1 MPKMSDT
8 ITIVIYN
15 PLAFRGQRSVPARF
29 TNALGVRA

>member
-8 ITIVIYN
+8 IPIVMYN
-15 PLAFRGQRSVPARF
+15 PLALRGQRSIPARF